1 MKFLFVEIILI
12 IMYNYINNTFNTKGE
27 IFMENSQNIR
37 PFGMR
42 DKIGY
47 AFGDMGCNFSFQLV
61 SSYMYLFYTQC
72 IDLSAANWAW
82 IIVVSK
88 VWDAINDILIGNMVD
103 RKRIGKKSKFMPW
116 IAIGSVALIVTSIMI
131 FTPVTGFSQLGK
143 IIWCLGSY
151 CLWSVAYT
159 MINVPYGS
167 LHSVITEDP
176 KQRTTLSTF
185 RSIGAALPAVLIM
198 ILPKVVYKD
207 NVLSANRLF
216 VVSVVFSVAAFFVFF
231 AMRKMVTE
239 RVVREDKVEK
249 VSYISTVKS
258 FFTNRAMVGI
268 TIATVAVV
276 IFYNSTMS
284 VNNLVFQFYFN
295 DAGKSTLAMIASYL
309 PLVAFMPFAS
319 GIVAKIGKKKLIV
332 ISGVVSVVSG
342 ILMLILPITPDTK
355 GIIIYVVG
363 LMFVNTGCCVFQI
376 IVWAIVADCIEM
388 SYRKKGIREEGS
400 LYALYSFFRK
410 LAQGIGSAIVA
421 LALSAVG
428 YVESATTQTA
438 QASENIKNTY
448 IVFLVIG
455 LAVMTLSMW
464 FIYNID
470 YKQEQEFGKT
480 ANENGDN

>member
-1 MKFLFVEIILI
+1 MKNEKEL
-12 IMYNYINNTFNTKGE
+12 
-27 IFMENSQNIR
+27 R

-72 IDLSAANWAW
+72 IGLSAKHWAW
-82 IIVVSK
+82 IIIVSK
-88 VWDAINDILIGNMVD
+88 VWDAVNDVLIGSLVD
-103 RKRIGKKSKFMPW
+103 RTRISKKSKFMPW
-116 IAIGSVALIVTSIMI
+116 ISIGSVVLVVFSIMI
-131 FTPVTGFSQLGK
+131 FTPVSNFSQIGK
-143 IIWCLGSY
+143 ILWCLGSY

-185 RSIGAALPAVLIM
+185 RSIGAALPAVLVM
-198 ILPKVVYKD
+198 ILPKLVYKD
-207 NVLSANRLF
+207 NVLSANSLF
-216 VVSVVFSVAAFFVFF
+216 IVTIVFSIAAFFAFF
-231 AMRKMVTE
+231 GLRKMVTE

-258 FFTNRAMVGI
+258 YFTNRAMVGI

-276 IFYNSTMS
+276 IFYNSSMS

-295 DAGKSTLAMIASYL
+295 DAEKASLAMIASYL

-319 GIVAKIGKKKLIV
+319 NIVAKVGKKKLLT
-332 ISGVVSVVSG
+332 ISGLVSIIAG
-342 ILMLILPITPDTK
+342 IVMLVLPITPDFK

-376 IVWAIVADCIEM
+376 IVWAIVADCIED
-388 SYRKKGIREEGS
+388 SYRKKGVREEGS

-421 LALSAVG
+421 LSLSSIG
-428 YVESATTQTA
+428 YIESSSVQTA
-438 QASENIKNTY
+438 EVSANIKNLY
-448 IVFLVIG
+448 IILLIIG
-455 LAVMTLSMW
+455 LAIMTASMK
-464 FIYNID
+464 FIYNIGF
-470 YKQEQEFGKT
+470 KEEQEFGKT
-480 ANENGDN
+480 AE

>member
-1 MKFLFVEIILI
+1 MD
-12 IMYNYINNTFNTKGE
+12 
-27 IFMENSQNIR
+27 NSQKLR

-72 IDLSAANWAW
+72 IGLSAANWAW

-116 IAIGSVALIVTSIMI
+116 IAIGSVALVVTSIMI

-143 IIWCLGSY
+143 IIWCLASY

-159 MINVPYGS
+159 LINVPYGS

-185 RSIGAALPAVLIM
+185 RSIGASLPAVLVM

-207 NVLSANRLF
+207 NVLDANILF
-216 VVSVVFSVAAFFVFF
+216 VVAIIFSVVAFFVFF

-239 RVVREDKVEK
+239 RVVREDKVQEK
-249 VSYISTVKS
+249 VSYISTIKS
-258 FFTNRAMVGI
+258 FFTNRAMVAI

-276 IFYNSTMS
+276 VFYNSTMS

-295 DAGKSTLAMIASYL
+295 DAGKATLAMIASYI
-309 PLVAFMPFAS
+309 PLIGFMPFAS
-319 GIVAKIGKKKLIV
+319 SIVAKIGKKKLIV
-332 ISGVVSVVSG
+332 ISGIVSVVSG
-342 ILMLILPITPDTK
+342 ILMLFLPITPDMK
-355 GIIIYVVG
+355 GIVIYVIG

-376 IVWAIVADCIEM
+376 IVWAIIADCIEM
-388 SYRKKGIREEGS
+388 SYRKKGIREEAS

-410 LAQGIGSAIVA
+410 LSQGIGSAIVA

-428 YVESATTQTA
+428 YVETATTQTA
-438 QASENIKNTY
+438 QASENIKNLY
-448 IVFLVIG
+448 IIFLVAG

-480 ANENGDN
+480 ENAE

>member
-1 MKFLFVEIILI
+1 MKNEKEL
-12 IMYNYINNTFNTKGE
+12 
-27 IFMENSQNIR
+27 R

-72 IDLSAANWAW
+72 IGLSAKHWAW
-82 IIVVSK
+82 IIIVSK
-88 VWDAINDILIGNMVD
+88 VWDAVNDVLIGSLVD
-103 RKRIGKKSKFMPW
+103 RTRISKKSKFMPW
-116 IAIGSVALIVTSIMI
+116 ISIGSVGLVVFSIMI
-131 FTPVTGFSQLGK
+131 FTPVSNFSQIGK
-143 IIWCLGSY
+143 ILWCLGSY

-185 RSIGAALPAVLIM
+185 RSIGAALPAVLVM
-198 ILPKVVYKD
+198 ILPKLVYKD
-207 NVLSANRLF
+207 NVLSANNLF
-216 VVSVVFSVAAFFVFF
+216 IVTIVFSIAAFFAFF
-231 AMRKMVTE
+231 GLRKMVTE

-258 FFTNRAMVGI
+258 YFTNRAMVGI

-276 IFYNSTMS
+276 IFYNSSMS

-295 DAGKSTLAMIASYL
+295 DAEKASLAMIASYL

-319 GIVAKIGKKKLIV
+319 NIVAKVGKKKLLT
-332 ISGVVSVVSG
+332 ISGLVSVIAG
-342 ILMLILPITPDTK
+342 IVMLVLPITPDFK

-376 IVWAIVADCIEM
+376 IVWAIVADCIED
-388 SYRKKGIREEGS
+388 SYRKKGVREEGS

-410 LAQGIGSAIVA
+410 LAQGIGSALVA
-421 LALSAVG
+421 LSLSSVG
-428 YVESATTQTA
+428 YIESSSVQTA
-438 QASENIKNTY
+438 EVSANIKNLY
-448 IVFLVIG
+448 IILLIIG
-455 LAVMTLSMW
+455 LAIMTASMK
-464 FIYNID
+464 FIYNIGF
-470 YKQEQEFGKT
+470 KEEQEFGKT
-480 ANENGDN
+480 AE

>member
-1 MKFLFVEIILI
+1 
-12 IMYNYINNTFNTKGE
+12 
-27 IFMENSQNIR
+27 MEKSQKLR

-72 IDLSAANWAW
+72 IGLSAANWAW

-116 IAIGSVALIVTSIMI
+116 IAIGSVALVVTSIMI

-143 IIWCLGSY
+143 IIWCLASY

-159 MINVPYGS
+159 LINVPYGS

-185 RSIGAALPAVLIM
+185 RSIGASLPAVLIM

-207 NVLSANRLF
+207 NVLDANILF
-216 VVSVVFSVAAFFVFF
+216 VVAIIFSVAAFFVFF

-239 RVVREDKVEK
+239 RVVREDKVQEK
-249 VSYISTVKS
+249 VSYISTIKS
-258 FFTNRAMVGI
+258 FFTNRAMVAI

-276 IFYNSTMS
+276 VFYNSTLS

-295 DAGKSTLAMIASYL
+295 DAGKATLAMIASYI
-309 PLVAFMPFAS
+309 PLIGFMPFAS
-319 GIVAKIGKKKLIV
+319 SIVAKIGKKKLIV
-332 ISGVVSVVSG
+332 ISGIVSVVSG
-342 ILMLILPITPDTK
+342 ILMLFLPITPDMK
-355 GIIIYVVG
+355 GIVIYVIG

-376 IVWAIVADCIEM
+376 IVWAIIADCIEM
-388 SYRKKGIREEGS
+388 SYRKKGIREEAS

-410 LAQGIGSAIVA
+410 LSQGIGSAIVA

-428 YVESATTQTA
+428 YVETATTQTA
-438 QASENIKNTY
+438 QASENIKNLY
-448 IVFLVIG
+448 IIFLVAG

-470 YKQEQEFGKT
+470 YKQEQEFGKP
-480 ANENGDN
+480 ENAE

>member
-1 MKFLFVEIILI
+1 
-12 IMYNYINNTFNTKGE
+12 
-27 IFMENSQNIR
+27 MEKSQKLR

-72 IDLSAANWAW
+72 IGLSAANWAW

-116 IAIGSVALIVTSIMI
+116 IAIGSVALVVTSIMI

-143 IIWCLGSY
+143 IIWCLASY

-159 MINVPYGS
+159 LINVPYGS

-185 RSIGAALPAVLIM
+185 RSIGASLPAVLIM

-207 NVLSANRLF
+207 NVLDANILF
-216 VVSVVFSVAAFFVFF
+216 VVAIIFSVAAFFAFF

-239 RVVREDKVEK
+239 RVVREDKVQEK
-249 VSYISTVKS
+249 VGYISTIKS
-258 FFTNRAMVGI
+258 FFTNRAMVAI

-276 IFYNSTMS
+276 VFYNSTMS

-295 DAGKSTLAMIASYL
+295 DAGKATLAMIASYI
-309 PLVAFMPFAS
+309 PLIGFMPFAS
-319 GIVAKIGKKKLIV
+319 SIVAKIGKKKLIV
-332 ISGVVSVVSG
+332 ISGIVSVVSG
-342 ILMLILPITPDTK
+342 ILMLFLPITPDMK
-355 GIIIYVVG
+355 GIVIYVIG

-376 IVWAIVADCIEM
+376 IVWAIIADCIEM
-388 SYRKKGIREEGS
+388 SYRKKGIREEAS

-410 LAQGIGSAIVA
+410 LSQGIGSAIVA

-428 YVESATTQTA
+428 YVETATTQTA
-438 QASENIKNTY
+438 QASENIKNLY
-448 IVFLVIG
+448 IIFLVAG

-464 FIYNID
+464 FIYDID
-470 YKQEQEFGKT
+470 YKQEQEFGKP
-480 ANENGDN
+480 ENAE

>member
-1 MKFLFVEIILI
+1 MD
-12 IMYNYINNTFNTKGE
+12 
-27 IFMENSQNIR
+27 NSQKLR

-72 IDLSAANWAW
+72 IGLSAANWAW

-116 IAIGSVALIVTSIMI
+116 IAIGSVALVVTSIMI

-143 IIWCLGSY
+143 IIWCLASY

-159 MINVPYGS
+159 LINVPYGS

-185 RSIGAALPAVLIM
+185 RSIGASLPAVLVM

-207 NVLSANRLF
+207 NVLDANILF
-216 VVSVVFSVAAFFVFF
+216 VVAIIFSVVAFFVFF

-239 RVVREDKVEK
+239 RVVREDKVQEK
-249 VSYISTVKS
+249 VSYISTIKS
-258 FFTNRAMVGI
+258 FFTNRAMVAI

-276 IFYNSTMS
+276 VFYNSTMS

-295 DAGKSTLAMIASYL
+295 DAGKATLAMIASYI
-309 PLVAFMPFAS
+309 PLIGFMPFAS
-319 GIVAKIGKKKLIV
+319 SIVAKIGKKKLIV
-332 ISGVVSVVSG
+332 ISGIVSVVSG
-342 ILMLILPITPDTK
+342 ILMLFLPITPDMK
-355 GIIIYVVG
+355 GIVIYVIG

-376 IVWAIVADCIEM
+376 IVWAIIADCIEM
-388 SYRKKGIREEGS
+388 SYRKKGIREEAS

-410 LAQGIGSAIVA
+410 LSQGIGSAIVA

-428 YVESATTQTA
+428 YVETATTQTA
-438 QASENIKNTY
+438 QVSENIKNLY
-448 IVFLVIG
+448 IIFLVAG

-464 FIYNID
+464 FIYDID

-480 ANENGDN
+480 ENAE

>member
-1 MKFLFVEIILI
+1 MKDE
-12 IMYNYINNTFNTKGE
+12 KE
-27 IFMENSQNIR
+27 IR
-37 PFGMR
+37 PFGIR

-72 IDLSAANWAW
+72 IGLSAKHWAW
-82 IIVVSK
+82 IIIVSK
-88 VWDAINDILIGNMVD
+88 VWDAVNDVLIGSLVD
-103 RKRIGKKSKFMPW
+103 RTRIGIKSKFMPW
-116 IAIGSVALIVTSIMI
+116 ISIGSVGLVVFSIMI
-131 FTPVTGFSQLGK
+131 FTPVTGFSQIGK
-143 IIWCLGSY
+143 ILWCLGSY

-176 KQRTTLSTF
+176 KQRTTLSTS

-207 NVLSANRLF
+207 NVLSANSLF
-216 VVSVVFSVAAFFVFF
+216 IVAIVFSIAAFFTFL
-231 AMRKMVTE
+231 ALRKMVTE

-276 IFYNSTMS
+276 IFYNSSMS

-295 DAGKSTLAMIASYL
+295 DAGKASLAMVASYL

-319 GIVAKIGKKKLIV
+319 NLVAKIGKKKLLTV
-332 ISGVVSVVSG
+332 SGLVSVIAG
-342 ILMLILPITPDTK
+342 MIMLVLPITPDLK

-376 IVWAIVADCIEM
+376 IVWAMVADCIED
-388 SYRKKGIREEGS
+388 SYRKKGVREEGS

-410 LAQGIGSAIVA
+410 LAQGIGSALVA
-421 LALSAVG
+421 LSLSSVG
-428 YVESATTQTA
+428 YIESATVQTA
-438 QASENIKNTY
+438 EVSENIKNLY
-448 IVFLVIG
+448 IILLIVG
-455 LAVMTLSMW
+455 LAIMTASMK
-464 FIYNID
+464 FVYNIGF
-470 YKQEQEFGKT
+470 KEEQAFGKT
-480 ANENGDN
+480 ET

>member
-1 MKFLFVEIILI
+1 MKNEKEL
-12 IMYNYINNTFNTKGE
+12 
-27 IFMENSQNIR
+27 R

-72 IDLSAANWAW
+72 IGLSAKHWAW
-82 IIVVSK
+82 IIIVSK
-88 VWDAINDILIGNMVD
+88 VWDAVNDVLIGSLVD
-103 RKRIGKKSKFMPW
+103 RTRISKKSKFMPW
-116 IAIGSVALIVTSIMI
+116 ISIGSVGLVVFSIMI
-131 FTPVTGFSQLGK
+131 FTPVSNFSQIGK
-143 IIWCLGSY
+143 ILWCLGSY
-151 CLWSVAYT
+151 CLWSVVYT

-185 RSIGAALPAVLIM
+185 RSIGAALPAVLVM
-198 ILPKVVYKD
+198 ILPKLVYKD
-207 NVLSANRLF
+207 NVLSANSLF
-216 VVSVVFSVAAFFVFF
+216 IVTIVFSIAAFFAFF
-231 AMRKMVTE
+231 GLRKMVTE

-258 FFTNRAMVGI
+258 YFTNRAMVGI

-276 IFYNSTMS
+276 IFYNSSMS

-295 DAGKSTLAMIASYL
+295 DAEKASLAMIASYL

-319 GIVAKIGKKKLIV
+319 NIVAKVGKKKLLT
-332 ISGVVSVVSG
+332 ISGLVSVIAG
-342 ILMLILPITPDTK
+342 IIMLVLPITPDFK

-376 IVWAIVADCIEM
+376 IVWAIVADCIED
-388 SYRKKGIREEGS
+388 SYRKKGVREEGS

-410 LAQGIGSAIVA
+410 LAQGIGSALVA
-421 LALSAVG
+421 LSLSSVG
-428 YVESATTQTA
+428 YIESSSVQTA
-438 QASENIKNTY
+438 EVSSNIKNLY
-448 IVFLVIG
+448 IILLIIG
-455 LAVMTLSMW
+455 LAIMTASMK
-464 FIYNID
+464 FIYNIGF
-470 YKQEQEFGKT
+470 KEEQEFGKT
-480 ANENGDN
+480 AE

>member
-1 MKFLFVEIILI
+1 MDNQKRL
-12 IMYNYINNTFNTKGE
+12 N
-27 IFMENSQNIR
+27 

-72 IDLSAANWAW
+72 IGLSAKHWAW

-88 VWDAINDILIGNMVD
+88 VWDAINDVIIGNMVD
-103 RKRIGKKSKFMPW
+103 RKQIGKKSKFMPW
-116 IAIGSVALIVTSIMI
+116 ISIGSVMLVAFSIML
-131 FTPVTGFSQLGK
+131 FTPVGDFSDMGK
-143 IIWCLGSY
+143 ILWCLLSY

-167 LHSVITEDP
+167 LHSVITDDP

-185 RSIGAALPAVLIM
+185 RSIGAALPAVLVM
-198 ILPKVVYKD
+198 ILPKIVYEN

-216 VVSVVFSVAAFFVFF
+216 IVSIVFSVAAFFAFF
-231 AMRKMVTE
+231 ALRKMVTE
-239 RVVREDKVEK
+239 RVVRENKVEK

-276 IFYNSTMS
+276 VFYNSSMS

-295 DAGKSTLAMIASYL
+295 DASKSSLAMIASYL

-319 GIVAKIGKKKLIV
+319 NIVAKIGKKKLLTG
-332 ISGVVSVVSG
+332 SGLVSVIAG
-342 ILMLILPITPDTK
+342 IAMLFLPITPDMK

-376 IVWAIVADCIEM
+376 IVWAMVADCIED
-388 SYRKKGIREEGS
+388 SYRKKGVREEGS

-410 LAQGIGSAIVA
+410 LAQGIGSALVA
-421 LALSAVG
+421 LSLSAVG
-428 YVESATTQTA
+428 YVESADVQTA
-438 QASENIKNTY
+438 EASKNIKNLY
-448 IVFLVIG
+448 IILLVVG
-455 LAVMTLSMW
+455 LSIMVLSMK
-464 FIYNID
+464 FVYNIGF
-470 YKQEQEFGKT
+470 KEEREFNNDIK
-480 ANENGDN
+480 E

>member
-1 MKFLFVEIILI
+1 MKNEKEL
-12 IMYNYINNTFNTKGE
+12 
-27 IFMENSQNIR
+27 R

-72 IDLSAANWAW
+72 IGLSAKHWAW
-82 IIVVSK
+82 IIIVSK
-88 VWDAINDILIGNMVD
+88 VWDAVNDVLIGSLVD
-103 RKRIGKKSKFMPW
+103 RTRISKKSKFMPW
-116 IAIGSVALIVTSIMI
+116 ISIGSVVLVVFSIMI
-131 FTPVTGFSQLGK
+131 FTPVSNFSQIGK
-143 IIWCLGSY
+143 ILWCLGSY

-185 RSIGAALPAVLIM
+185 RSIGAALPAVLVM
-198 ILPKVVYKD
+198 ILPKLVYKD
-207 NVLSANRLF
+207 NVLSANSLF
-216 VVSVVFSVAAFFVFF
+216 IVTIVFSIAAFFAFF
-231 AMRKMVTE
+231 GLRKMVTE

-258 FFTNRAMVGI
+258 YFTNRAMVGI

-276 IFYNSTMS
+276 IFYNSSMS

-295 DAGKSTLAMIASYL
+295 DAEKASLAMIASYL

-319 GIVAKIGKKKLIV
+319 NIVAKVGKKKLLT
-332 ISGVVSVVSG
+332 ISGLVSIIAG
-342 ILMLILPITPDTK
+342 IVMLVLPITPDFK

-376 IVWAIVADCIEM
+376 IVWAIVADCIED
-388 SYRKKGIREEGS
+388 SYRKKGVREEGS

-410 LAQGIGSAIVA
+410 LAQGIGSALVA
-421 LALSAVG
+421 LSLSSVGYIESSAV
-428 YVESATTQTA
+428 QTA
-438 QASENIKNTY
+438 EVSANIKNLY
-448 IVFLVIG
+448 IILLIIG
-455 LAVMTLSMW
+455 LAIMTASMK
-464 FIYNID
+464 FIYNIGF
-470 YKQEQEFGKT
+470 KEEQEFGKT
-480 ANENGDN
+480 AE

>member
-1 MKFLFVEIILI
+1 
-12 IMYNYINNTFNTKGE
+12 
-27 IFMENSQNIR
+27 MEKSQKLR

-72 IDLSAANWAW
+72 IGLSAANWAW

-116 IAIGSVALIVTSIMI
+116 IAIGSVALVVTSIMI

-143 IIWCLGSY
+143 IIWCLASY

-159 MINVPYGS
+159 LINVPYGS

-185 RSIGAALPAVLIM
+185 RSIGASLPAVLIM

-207 NVLSANRLF
+207 NVLDANILF
-216 VVSVVFSVAAFFVFF
+216 VVAIIFSVAAFFVFF

-239 RVVREDKVEK
+239 RVVREDKVQEK
-249 VSYISTVKS
+249 VGYISTIKS
-258 FFTNRAMVGI
+258 FFTNRAMVAI

-276 IFYNSTMS
+276 VFYNSTMS

-295 DAGKSTLAMIASYL
+295 DAGKATLAMIASYI
-309 PLVAFMPFAS
+309 PLIGFMPFAS
-319 GIVAKIGKKKLIV
+319 SIVAKIGKKKLIV
-332 ISGVVSVVSG
+332 VSGIVSVVSG
-342 ILMLILPITPDTK
+342 ILMLFLPITPDMK
-355 GIIIYVVG
+355 GIVIYVIG

-388 SYRKKGIREEGS
+388 SYRKKGIREEAS

-410 LAQGIGSAIVA
+410 LSQGIGSAIVA

-428 YVESATTQTA
+428 YVETATTQTA
-438 QASENIKNTY
+438 QVSENIKNLY
-448 IVFLVIG
+448 IIFLVAG

-464 FIYNID
+464 FIYDID

-480 ANENGDN
+480 ENAE

>member
-1 MKFLFVEIILI
+1 
-12 IMYNYINNTFNTKGE
+12 
-27 IFMENSQNIR
+27 MESKQLR

-72 IDLSAANWAW
+72 IGLSAKHWAW
-82 IIVVSK
+82 IIVISK

-103 RKRIGKKSKFMPW
+103 RTHISKKSKFMPW
-116 IAIGSVALIVTSIMI
+116 ISIGSIGLVVFSIMI
-131 FTPVTGFSQLGK
+131 FTPVTDFSNTAK
-143 IIWCLGSY
+143 ILWCLISY

-167 LHSVITEDP
+167 LHSVITDDP

-185 RSIGAALPAVLIM
+185 RSIGAALPTVLVM
-198 ILPKVVYKD
+198 LLPKLVYED

-216 VVSVVFSVAAFFVFF
+216 IVSAVFSVAAFFTFF
-231 AMRKMVTE
+231 ALRKMVTE
-239 RVVREDKVEK
+239 RVIRTDKVEK

-258 FFTNRAMVGI
+258 FFSNRAMMGI

-276 IFYNSTMS
+276 IFYNSSMS

-295 DAGKSTLAMIASYL
+295 DAEKSSLAMIASYL

-319 GIVAKIGKKKLIV
+319 NISAKIGKKKLLSM
-332 ISGVVSVVSG
+332 SGLVSVISG
-342 ILMLILPITPDTK
+342 ILMLVLPITPDIK
-355 GIIIYVVG
+355 GIVIYVIG

-376 IVWAIVADCIEM
+376 IVWAMVADCIED

-410 LAQGIGSAIVA
+410 LSQGVGSAIVA

-428 YVESATTQTA
+428 YVENAVVQTA
-438 QASENIKNTY
+438 SVAKNIKNLY
-448 IVFLVIG
+448 IVLLIIG
-455 LAVMTLSMW
+455 LLIMTLAMK
-464 FIYNID
+464 FIYNIGL
-470 YKQEQEFGKT
+470 KEEQEFNHVT
-480 ANENGDN
+480 EGDN

>member
-1 MKFLFVEIILI
+1 
-12 IMYNYINNTFNTKGE
+12 
-27 IFMENSQNIR
+27 MENSQKLR

-72 IDLSAANWAW
+72 IGLSAANWAW

-116 IAIGSVALIVTSIMI
+116 IAIGSVALVVTSIMI

-143 IIWCLGSY
+143 IVWCLVSY

-167 LHSVITEDP
+167 LHSVITDDP

-185 RSIGAALPAVLIM
+185 RSIGASLPAVLVM

-207 NVLSANRLF
+207 NVLDANILF
-216 VVSVVFSVAAFFVFF
+216 VVAIIFSVVAFFVFF

-239 RVVREDKVEK
+239 RVVREDKIEK
-249 VSYISTVKS
+249 VSYISTIKS
-258 FFTNRAMVGI
+258 FFTNRAMVAI

-276 IFYNSTMS
+276 VFYNSTMS

-295 DAGKSTLAMIASYL
+295 DASKSTLAMIASYI

-319 GIVAKIGKKKLIV
+319 SIVAKIGKKKLIV
-332 ISGVVSVVSG
+332 ISGIISVVSG
-342 ILMLILPITPDTK
+342 ILMLFLPITPDTK
-355 GIIIYVVG
+355 GIVIYVIG

-376 IVWAIVADCIEM
+376 IVWAIIADCIEM
-388 SYRKKGIREEGS
+388 SYRKKGVREEAS

-410 LAQGIGSAIVA
+410 LSQGIGSAIVA

-438 QASENIKNTY
+438 QASSNIKNLY

-470 YKQEQEFGKT
+470 YKQEQEFGKA
-480 ANENGDN
+480 ANENGE

>member
-1 MKFLFVEIILI
+1 MD
-12 IMYNYINNTFNTKGE
+12 
-27 IFMENSQNIR
+27 NSQKLR

-72 IDLSAANWAW
+72 IGLSAANWAW

-103 RKRIGKKSKFMPW
+103 RKRIGTKSKFMPW
-116 IAIGSVALIVTSIMI
+116 IAIGSVALVATSIMI

-216 VVSVVFSVAAFFVFF
+216 VVSIVFSVVAFFVFF

>member
-1 MKFLFVEIILI
+1 MKNEKEL
-12 IMYNYINNTFNTKGE
+12 
-27 IFMENSQNIR
+27 R

-72 IDLSAANWAW
+72 IGLSAKHWAW
-82 IIVVSK
+82 IIIVSK
-88 VWDAINDILIGNMVD
+88 VWDAVNDVLIGSLVD
-103 RKRIGKKSKFMPW
+103 RTRISKKSKFMPW
-116 IAIGSVALIVTSIMI
+116 ISIGSVGLVVFSIMI
-131 FTPVTGFSQLGK
+131 FTPVSNFSQIGK
-143 IIWCLGSY
+143 ILWCLGSY

-185 RSIGAALPAVLIM
+185 RSIGAALPAVLVM
-198 ILPKVVYKD
+198 ILPKLVYKD
-207 NVLSANRLF
+207 NVLSANSLF
-216 VVSVVFSVAAFFVFF
+216 IVTIVFSIAAFFAFF
-231 AMRKMVTE
+231 GLRKMVTE

-258 FFTNRAMVGI
+258 YFTNRAMVGI

-276 IFYNSTMS
+276 IFYNSSMS

-295 DAGKSTLAMIASYL
+295 DAEKASLAMIASYL

-319 GIVAKIGKKKLIV
+319 NIVAKVGKKKLLT
-332 ISGVVSVVSG
+332 ISGLVSVIAG
-342 ILMLILPITPDTK
+342 IVMLVLPITPDFK

-376 IVWAIVADCIEM
+376 IVWAIVADCIED
-388 SYRKKGIREEGS
+388 SYRKKRVREEGS

-410 LAQGIGSAIVA
+410 LAQGIGSALVA
-421 LALSAVG
+421 LSLSSVG
-428 YVESATTQTA
+428 YIESSSVQTA
-438 QASENIKNTY
+438 EVSANIKNLY
-448 IVFLVIG
+448 IILLIIG
-455 LAVMTLSMW
+455 LAIMTASMK
-464 FIYNID
+464 FIYNIGF
-470 YKQEQEFGKT
+470 KEEQEFGKT
-480 ANENGDN
+480 AE

>member
-1 MKFLFVEIILI
+1 MKNEKEL
-12 IMYNYINNTFNTKGE
+12 
-27 IFMENSQNIR
+27 R

-72 IDLSAANWAW
+72 IGLSAKHWAW
-82 IIVVSK
+82 IIIVSK
-88 VWDAINDILIGNMVD
+88 VWDAVNDVLIGSLVD
-103 RKRIGKKSKFMPW
+103 RTRISKKSKFMPW
-116 IAIGSVALIVTSIMI
+116 ISIGSVGLVVFSIMI
-131 FTPVTGFSQLGK
+131 FTPVSNFSQIGK
-143 IIWCLGSY
+143 ILWCLGSY
-151 CLWSVAYT
+151 CLWSVVYT

-185 RSIGAALPAVLIM
+185 RSIGAALPAVLVM
-198 ILPKVVYKD
+198 ILPKLVYKD
-207 NVLSANRLF
+207 NVLSANSLF
-216 VVSVVFSVAAFFVFF
+216 IVTIVFSIAAFFAFF
-231 AMRKMVTE
+231 GLRKMVTE

-258 FFTNRAMVGI
+258 YFTNRAMVGI

-276 IFYNSTMS
+276 IFYNSSMS

-295 DAGKSTLAMIASYL
+295 DAEKASLAMIASYL

-319 GIVAKIGKKKLIV
+319 NIVAKVGKKKLLT
-332 ISGVVSVVSG
+332 ISGLVSVIAG
-342 ILMLILPITPDTK
+342 IIMLVLPITPDFK

-376 IVWAIVADCIEM
+376 IVWAIVADCIED
-388 SYRKKGIREEGS
+388 SYRKKGVREEGS

-410 LAQGIGSAIVA
+410 LAQGIGSALVA
-421 LALSAVG
+421 LSLSSVG
-428 YVESATTQTA
+428 YIESSSVQTA
-438 QASENIKNTY
+438 EVSSNIKNLY
-448 IVFLVIG
+448 IILLIIG
-455 LAVMTLSMW
+455 LAIMTSSMK
-464 FIYNID
+464 FIYNIGF
-470 YKQEQEFGKT
+470 KEEQEFGKT
-480 ANENGDN
+480 AE

>member
-1 MKFLFVEIILI
+1 MKNEKEL
-12 IMYNYINNTFNTKGE
+12 
-27 IFMENSQNIR
+27 R

-72 IDLSAANWAW
+72 IGLSAKHWAW
-82 IIVVSK
+82 IIIVSK
-88 VWDAINDILIGNMVD
+88 VWDAVNDVLIGSLVD
-103 RKRIGKKSKFMPW
+103 RTRISKKSKFMPW
-116 IAIGSVALIVTSIMI
+116 ISIGSVVLVVFSIMI
-131 FTPVTGFSQLGK
+131 FTPVSNFSQIGK
-143 IIWCLGSY
+143 ILWCLGSY

-185 RSIGAALPAVLIM
+185 RSIGAALPAVLVM
-198 ILPKVVYKD
+198 ILPKLVYKD
-207 NVLSANRLF
+207 NVLSANSLF
-216 VVSVVFSVAAFFVFF
+216 IVTIVFSIAAFFAFF
-231 AMRKMVTE
+231 GLRKMVTE

-258 FFTNRAMVGI
+258 YFTNRAMVGI

-276 IFYNSTMS
+276 IFYNSSMS

-295 DAGKSTLAMIASYL
+295 DAEKASLAMIASYL

-319 GIVAKIGKKKLIV
+319 NIVAKVGKKKLLT
-332 ISGVVSVVSG
+332 ISGLVSIIAG
-342 ILMLILPITPDTK
+342 IVMLVLPITPDFK

-376 IVWAIVADCIEM
+376 IVWAIVADCIED
-388 SYRKKGIREEGS
+388 SYRKKGVREEGS

-410 LAQGIGSAIVA
+410 LAQGIGSALVA
-421 LALSAVG
+421 LSLSSIG
-428 YVESATTQTA
+428 YIESSSVQTA
-438 QASENIKNTY
+438 EVSANIKNLY
-448 IVFLVIG
+448 IILLIIG
-455 LAVMTLSMW
+455 LAIMTASMK
-464 FIYNID
+464 FIYNIGF
-470 YKQEQEFGKT
+470 KEEQEFGKT
-480 ANENGDN
+480 AE

>member
-1 MKFLFVEIILI
+1 MKNEKKL
-12 IMYNYINNTFNTKGE
+12 
-27 IFMENSQNIR
+27 R

-72 IDLSAANWAW
+72 IGLSAKHWAW
-82 IIVVSK
+82 IIIVSK
-88 VWDAINDILIGNMVD
+88 VWDAVNDVLIGSLVD
-103 RKRIGKKSKFMPW
+103 RTRISKKSKFMPW
-116 IAIGSVALIVTSIMI
+116 ISIGSVGLVVFSIMI
-131 FTPVTGFSQLGK
+131 FTPVSNFSQIGK
-143 IIWCLGSY
+143 ILWCLGSY

-185 RSIGAALPAVLIM
+185 RSIGAALPAVLVM
-198 ILPKVVYKD
+198 ILPKLVYKD
-207 NVLSANRLF
+207 NVLSANSLF
-216 VVSVVFSVAAFFVFF
+216 IVTIVFSIAAFFAFF
-231 AMRKMVTE
+231 GLRKMVTE

-249 VSYISTVKS
+249 ASYISTVKS
-258 FFTNRAMVGI
+258 YFTNRAMVGI

-276 IFYNSTMS
+276 IFYNSSMS

-295 DAGKSTLAMIASYL
+295 DAEKASLAMIASYL

-319 GIVAKIGKKKLIV
+319 NIVAKVGKKKLLT
-332 ISGVVSVVSG
+332 ISGIVSVIAG
-342 ILMLILPITPDTK
+342 IVMLVLPITPDFK

-376 IVWAIVADCIEM
+376 IVWAIVADCIED
-388 SYRKKGIREEGS
+388 SYRKKGVREEGS

-410 LAQGIGSAIVA
+410 LAQGIGSALVA
-421 LALSAVG
+421 LSLSSVG
-428 YVESATTQTA
+428 YIESSSVQTA
-438 QASENIKNTY
+438 EVSANIKNLY
-448 IVFLVIG
+448 IILLIIG
-455 LAVMTLSMW
+455 LAIMTASMK
-464 FIYNID
+464 FIYNIGF
-470 YKQEQEFGKT
+470 KEEQEFGKT
-480 ANENGDN
+480 AE

>member
-1 MKFLFVEIILI
+1 M
-12 IMYNYINNTFNTKGE
+12 N
-27 IFMENSQNIR
+27 NSQKLR

-61 SSYMYLFYTQC
+61 SAYMYLFYTQC
-72 IDLSAANWAW
+72 IGLSAANWAW

-116 IAIGSVALIVTSIMI
+116 IAIGSVALVVTSIMI

-143 IIWCLGSY
+143 IIWCLASY

-176 KQRTTLSTF
+176 KQRTALSTF
-185 RSIGAALPAVLIM
+185 RSIGASLPAVLVM

-207 NVLSANRLF
+207 NVLDANILF
-216 VVSVVFSVAAFFVFF
+216 VVAIIFSVVAFFVFF

-239 RVVREDKVEK
+239 RVVREEKIEK
-249 VSYISTVKS
+249 VSYISTIKS
-258 FFTNRAMVGI
+258 FFTNRAMVAI

-276 IFYNSTMS
+276 VFYNSTMS

-295 DAGKSTLAMIASYL
+295 DAGKATLAMIASYI
-309 PLVAFMPFAS
+309 PLIGFMPFAS
-319 GIVAKIGKKKLIV
+319 SIVAKIGKKKLIV
-332 ISGVVSVVSG
+332 ISGIVSVVSG
-342 ILMLILPITPDTK
+342 ILMLFLPITPDTK
-355 GIIIYVVG
+355 GIIIYVIG

-376 IVWAIVADCIEM
+376 IVWAIIADCIEM
-388 SYRKKGIREEGS
+388 SYRKKGIREEAS

-410 LAQGIGSAIVA
+410 LSQGIGSAVVA

-438 QASENIKNTY
+438 QASSNIKNLY
-448 IVFLVIG
+448 IVFLVVG

-470 YKQEQEFGKT
+470 FKQEQEFGKS
-480 ANENGDN
+480 ANENDE

>member
-1 MKFLFVEIILI
+1 MKNEKEL
-12 IMYNYINNTFNTKGE
+12 
-27 IFMENSQNIR
+27 R

-72 IDLSAANWAW
+72 IGLSAKHWAW
-82 IIVVSK
+82 IIIVSK
-88 VWDAINDILIGNMVD
+88 VWDAVNDVLIGSLVD
-103 RKRIGKKSKFMPW
+103 RTRISKKSKFMPW
-116 IAIGSVALIVTSIMI
+116 ISIGSVVLVVFSIMI
-131 FTPVTGFSQLGK
+131 FTPVSNFSQIGK
-143 IIWCLGSY
+143 ILWCLGSY

-185 RSIGAALPAVLIM
+185 RSIGAALPAVLVM
-198 ILPKVVYKD
+198 ILPKLVYKD
-207 NVLSANRLF
+207 NVLSANSLF
-216 VVSVVFSVAAFFVFF
+216 IVTIVFSIAAFFAFF
-231 AMRKMVTE
+231 GLRKMVTE

-258 FFTNRAMVGI
+258 YFTNRAMVGI

-276 IFYNSTMS
+276 IFYNSSMS

-295 DAGKSTLAMIASYL
+295 DAEKASLAMIASYL

-319 GIVAKIGKKKLIV
+319 NIVAKVGKKKLLT
-332 ISGVVSVVSG
+332 ISGLVSIIAG
-342 ILMLILPITPDTK
+342 IVMLVLPITPDFK

-376 IVWAIVADCIEM
+376 IVWAIVADCIED
-388 SYRKKGIREEGS
+388 SYRKKGVREEGS
-400 LYALYSFFRK
+400 PYALS
-410 LAQGIGSAIVA
+410 
-421 LALSAVG
+421 LSSVG
-428 YVESATTQTA
+428 YIESSSVQTA
-438 QASENIKNTY
+438 EVSANIKNLY
-448 IVFLVIG
+448 IILLIIG
-455 LAVMTLSMW
+455 LAIMTASMK
-464 FIYNID
+464 FIYNIGF
-470 YKQEQEFGKT
+470 KEEQEFGKT
-480 ANENGDN
+480 AE